1 MEVRVYKCNSRA
13 AFSHPMKVSS
23 FTASFNQWGG
33 WSLAGAGCTVTKL
46 GRGDVSTAEST
57 IGLPQQHRRNT
68 SLMLCC
74 SGGPVHSSAVPSKH
88 NSYPYLL
95 CWSSSVSFT
104 LYVFHTPHIHTRKVQ
119 SCEIIHLSIWL
130 NAVKSSGQND
140 TLISSTGH
148 SSFTI
153 GG

>member
-88 NSYPYLL
+88 NTSPYWL
-95 CWSSSVSFT
+95 CADPVVSLSFFT
-104 LYVFHTPHIHTRKVQ
+104 SFIPHTSIQERFSHAKLYICP
-119 SCEIIHLSIWL
+119 SEHL
-130 NAVKSSGQND
+130 AECHQ
-140 TLISSTGH
+140 ISRTKWYSL
-148 SSFTI
+148 
-153 GG
+153 